1 MTTRIAPGVGANLLG
16 QHSAE
21 RNQDATTYVGNLD
34 PQVSEELLWEL
45 FVQAGPV
52 VNVYVPKDRVT
63 NLHQGYGFVEFR
75 SEEDADYAIKIL
87 NMIKLYGKP
96 IRVNKASQDKKSL
109 DVGANLFIGNLDPD
123 VDEKLL
129 YDTFSAF
136 GVIVTNPKI
145 MRDPETGNSRGFGFV
160 SYDSFES
167 SDQAIEAMNNQHL
180 CNRPITVSYAYK
192 KDTKG
197 ERHGTP
203 AERLL
208 AANNPGSQ
216 RNRPHTMFAS
226 GPPTQGLP
234 NGGPPVPRPYVNGT
248 VPGQIQHIRPPPPG
262 PIGQFPPPMQM
273 HGQPAWPAPP
283 HTAPPPMAQQLQ
295 YRLPARPPPPNMMP
309 PPVGMVRPPPPPT
322 GMSAPPMWMPPP
334 PPPQQGGGMPPP
346 PMSMPPPPPPPSG

>member
-1 MTTRIAPGVGANLLG
+1 M
-16 QHSAE
+16 
-21 RNQDATTYVGNLD
+21 
-34 PQVSEELLWEL
+34 VSC
-45 FVQAGPV
+45 FPCQ
-52 VNVYVPKDRVT
+52 
-63 NLHQGYGFVEFR
+63 Q
-75 SEEDADYAIKIL
+75 
-87 NMIKLYGKP
+87 
-96 IRVNKASQDKKSL
+96 
-109 DVGANLFIGNLDPD
+109 D

-262 PIGQFPPPMQM
+262 PVGQFPPPMQM

-283 HTAPPPMAQQLQ
+283 HSAPPPMPQQLQ
-295 YRLPARPPPPNMMP
+295 YRLPVRPPPPNMMP
-309 PPVGMVRPPPPPT
+309 PPVGMVRPPPPPA

-334 PPPQQGGGMPPP
+334 PQPQQSGGMPPP